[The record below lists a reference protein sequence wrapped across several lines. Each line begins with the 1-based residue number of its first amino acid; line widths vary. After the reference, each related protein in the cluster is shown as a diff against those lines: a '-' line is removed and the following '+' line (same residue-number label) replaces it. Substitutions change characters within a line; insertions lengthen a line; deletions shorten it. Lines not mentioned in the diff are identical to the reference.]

1 MRIFVAGASGVIGLH
16 LLPLLH
22 AAGHEIAGMTR
33 SQTKVDQ
40 LQSLGAEPVVCD
52 VFDLAALSDA
62 VMNFHPDLVLHE
74 LTDLPDD
81 ASRIR
86 EFGPANSQMR
96 RLGTRNLL
104 TASST
109 AGVERFVAQS
119 VAWSIP
125 GDGGAAVT
133 EHEQAVL
140 NFGGVVLRYGQ
151 FYGPRTY
158 FESDPPPPPLIHIA
172 EAARRTLDWLDAA
185 SGIIT
190 LTEGEENL

>member
-1 MRIFVAGASGVIGLH
+1 VRIFVAGASGVIGLH

-22 AAGHEIAGMTR
+22 TAGHDIAGMTR
-33 SQTKVDQ
+33 TKTKVDQ
-40 LQSLGAEPVVCD
+40 LKSLGAEPVVCD
-52 VFDLAALSDA
+52 VFDLKALSEA

-74 LTDLPDD
+74 LTDLPDEV
-81 ASRIR
+81 SRIR
-86 EFGPANSQMR
+86 EFGPTNSHMR

-104 TASST
+104 TASSST
-109 AGVERFVAQS
+109 GVEKFVAQS

-125 GDGGAAVT
+125 GDGGAAVA

-158 FESDPPPPPLIHIA
+158 FETDLPPHPRIHVA
-172 EAARRTLDWLDAA
+172 EAARRTLDHLDAA
-185 SGIIT
+185 SSTIT
-190 LTEGEENL
+190 LTEG